1 VYQTTFTVRTLHTL
15 HPNLDELTGKLLE
28 GWATFAENDWIGLRT
43 RVANGGLSHSA
54 RWSAA
59 QRKMDSC
66 RSALL
71 QSCHHAGER
80 FICLGSRAN
89 GGAAPPLG
97 NRMPAVQTISPRRGP
112 PQERM
117 KLTVKDG
124 I

>member
-1 VYQTTFTVRTLHTL
+1 MYQTTFTVRTLHTL
-15 HPNLDELTGKLLE
+15 HPNLDELTGKLSE
-28 GWATFAENDWIGLRT
+28 GWATFAENDWIGLR
-43 RVANGGLSHSA
+43 NSCCKWWLSHSA

-80 FICLGSRAN
+80 LLSGIAGQWRSCS
-89 GGAAPPLG
+89 PLG
-97 NRMPAVQTISPRRGP
+97 NRMPAVLTISPRRGP
-112 PQERM
+112 PQERI